1 MLFTNAPVG
10 NERAS
15 VQNVGVIFFQKGMY
29 IIRNENIIP
38 DIFYNKECCN
48 IFFN

>member
-1 MLFTNAPVG
+1 MLFTNAPVE

-48 IFFN
+48 IF